1 MATEKKK
8 SYSLSEALD
17 NLDNLEVPSSDESE
31 DEDNEQLKSA
41 QIFIQLPINC
51 NDIESGDENVA
62 DGVASVLSGN
72 QLLGCAVLKMKLT
85 NDKVPSKT
93 FLD

>member
-31 DEDNEQLKSA
+31 DEDN
-41 QIFIQLPINC
+41 
-51 NDIESGDENVA
+51 
-62 DGVASVLSGN
+62 
-72 QLLGCAVLKMKLT
+72 
-85 NDKVPSKT
+85 
-93 FLD
+93 

>member
-62 DGVASVLSGN
+62 DGLRV
-72 QLLGCAVLKMKLT
+72 
-85 NDKVPSKT
+85 
-93 FLD
+93 F